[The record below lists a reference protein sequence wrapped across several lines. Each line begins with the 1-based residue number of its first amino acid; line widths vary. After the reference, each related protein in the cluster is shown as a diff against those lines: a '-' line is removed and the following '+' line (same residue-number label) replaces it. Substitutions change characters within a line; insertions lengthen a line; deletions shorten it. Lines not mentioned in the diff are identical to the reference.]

1 MKKILAIIVSFSIL
15 GCSNSSP
22 YEGLWIIDNEL
33 TTQSCQSTMMAD
45 VTDDLDENPFGA
57 ALAMGMGSAMC
68 GMISNMIPV
77 LDIEDNK
84 VEIEAFGEKTMCSI
98 DPSAGTFTCDN
109 NNSEPLPISIE
120 NGFLV
125 WETPSEEDGRSMKLY
140 FKRKDQ

>member
-1 MKKILAIIVSFSIL
+1 MKKILAIILSFSIL

-68 GMISNMIPV
+68 GMIANMIPI
-77 LDIEDNK
+77 LDIVDNK

-98 DPSAGTFTCDN
+98 SPSAGTFTCDN
-109 NNSEPLPISIE
+109 NNSESLPISIE

>member
-1 MKKILAIIVSFSIL
+1 MKKILAIILSFSIL

-45 VTDDLDENPFGA
+45 VTDDL
-57 ALAMGMGSAMC
+57 AMGMGSAMC
-68 GMISNMIPV
+68 GMIANMIPI
-77 LDIEDNK
+77 LDIVDNK

-98 DPSAGTFTCDN
+98 DPSASTFTCDN
-109 NNSEPLPISIE
+109 NNSESLPISIE

>member
-1 MKKILAIIVSFSIL
+1 MKKILAIIISFSIL

-22 YEGLWIIDNEL
+22 YEGLWVIDNEL

-57 ALAMGMGSAMC
+57 ALAMGMGSGMC
-68 GMISNMIPV
+68 GMIANMIPI
-77 LDIEDNK
+77 LDIVDNK

-98 DPSAGTFTCDN
+98 NPSAGTFTCDN